1 MCESQGLS
9 VLGILSEMGG
19 TAKVAALPVAGVVA
33 AVGVAGFV
41 ATYAA
46 LLVAALAVFAVV
58 MGAVIWRMR
67 LPDRMPQATVTTRP
81 RQGVRA
87 ISAGQQALPAV
98 RRHPGPVLQ
107 VTERPV
113 VNVPVESRP

>member
-1 MCESQGLS
+1 MCEPES
-9 VLGILSEMGG
+9 VLGILSGMPR
-19 TAKVAALPVAGVVA
+19 TVAGLRKPLAAVAA
-33 AVGVAGFV
+33 AVGVCGFV

-46 LLVAALAVFAVV
+46 VIAAAGLVFVVV

-87 ISAGQQALPAV
+87 ISAGQQALAPV
-98 RRHPGPVLQ
+98 CRHPGPVLQ